1 MFEDLGLTGFPD
13 FTGEEHLVDH
23 GIDFVE
29 VENQVQFADVVEILV
44 ENFDEVVDGLE
55 IHEVVVAHVDADAKV
70 ESSVSSINDLEIPK
84 LDEVGVFG
92 VSDGDARVDFLDQ
105 LLLFVVVEI
114 HVPFGQT
121 SLSRAVLNQDE
132 PNHGL
137 RSQRQRGGGGGGG
150 GRGSGR
156 NANVLTWLIL

>member
-13 FTGEEHLVDH
+13 FAGEEHLVDD

-44 ENFDEVVDGLE
+44 EDFDEVVDGLE
-55 IHEVVVAHVDADAKV
+55 IHEVVVADVDADAKV
-70 ESSVSSINDLEIPK
+70 ESRVSSVHDLEVSK

-92 VSDGDARVDFLDQ
+92 VADGDAGVHLLDQ
-105 LLLFVVVEI
+105 FLLFVVVEI

-121 SLSRAVLNQDE
+121 SLSRPVLNQNEAYHLADCPSERGEDVDE
-132 PNHGL
+132 EVGVEPAG
-137 RSQRQRGGGGGGG
+137 
-150 GRGSGR
+150 
-156 NANVLTWLIL
+156 